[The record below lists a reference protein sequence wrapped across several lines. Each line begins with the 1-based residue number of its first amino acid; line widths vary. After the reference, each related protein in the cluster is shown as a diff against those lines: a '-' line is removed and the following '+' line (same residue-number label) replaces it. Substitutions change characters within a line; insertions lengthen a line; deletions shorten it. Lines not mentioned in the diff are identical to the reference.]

1 MHLNVRICAA
11 LAVGAAFA
19 VPCAPS
25 AVAAPKAPVV
35 AGYFAQWDI
44 YGRNYHP
51 KDVPADKLTHVIY
64 AFAAPDANGR
74 CRSVDTWADYQRPYP
89 AAESVDGVADDA
101 ANPDQH
107 LFGNFN
113 QLRKL
118 KAAHPGLKV
127 LLSIGGFT
135 LSTYFS
141 DVAATPESRAAFV
154 RACIDEFI
162 AGHLPGAA
170 PGAGA
175 GVFDGLDIDWEY
187 PVCCGL
193 ATNHYTPADRHN
205 ATLLFRELRRQ
216 LDDAG
221 AANGADYLLTAALPA
236 ANVLSAGSF
245 ELAPVSKAVD
255 WINLLTFDFHGPW
268 EATTNF
274 NSPMARTSAADPTP
288 AGMRRWFNTEG
299 TVRFYEM
306 SGVAPSKLVVGVPFY
321 GRQYLRVPGTSN
333 GLYQPFDNTGLSD
346 AVDLGA
352 QWDGSFTPS
361 YHGLVDVG
369 HVVAPGK
376 GLATVGANGY
386 TRSFSHDAKEPF
398 LYNPAGVHTLTTGVE
413 TVPTFISYDDPKS
426 IAERGSFARSQGLR
440 GVWAWELSQ
449 DSHAHDLVNA
459 IWAGLGR

>member
-1 MHLNVRICAA
+1 MHLKVRICAA
-11 LAVGAAFA
+11 LAVGAAMA
-19 VPCAPS
+19 VPCAPP
-25 AVAAPKAPVV
+25 AGAAPKAPVV
-35 AGYFAQWDI
+35 EGYFAQWDI

-51 KDVPADKLTHVIY
+51 KDIPADKLTHVIY
-64 AFAAPDANGR
+64 AFAAPDASGH
-74 CRSVDTWADYQRPYP
+74 CASVDPWADYQRPYP
-89 AAESVDGVADDA
+89 AEESVTGVADDPSQA
-101 ANPDQH
+101 

-113 QLRKL
+113 QLREL

-141 DVAATPESRAAFV
+141 DVAATPASRAAF
-154 RACIDEFI
+154 AQSCIDEFI
-162 AGHLPGAA
+162 DGNLPGAA

-175 GVFDGLDIDWEY
+175 GVFDGFDIDWEY

-193 ATNHYTPADRHN
+193 DTAHYSPADRHN
-205 ATLLFRELRRQ
+205 ATLLFRELRQQ
-216 LDDAG
+216 LDAAGDAAG
-221 AANGADYLLTAALPA
+221 THYLLTAALPA
-236 ANVLSAGSF
+236 ANVRSAGSY
-245 ELAPVSKAVD
+245 ELAAVSKTVD

-268 EATTNF
+268 DTTTNI
-274 NSPMARTSAADPTP
+274 NSPMARTGKSDPTP
-288 AGMRRWFNTEG
+288 APDRRWFNTEG

-306 SGVAPSKLVVGVPFY
+306 SGVSPSKLVVGVPFY
-321 GRQYLRVPGTSN
+321 GRQYLRVPATNN

-346 AVDLGA
+346 AVDLGT
-352 QWDGSFTPS
+352 QWDASFTPS
-361 YHGLVDVG
+361 YHGLVDIG

-386 TRSFSHDAKEPF
+386 TRYWNKDSKNPF

-426 IAERGSFARSQGLR
+426 IAERGSFARSQALR

-449 DSHAHDLVNA
+449 DSDAHDLVNA
-459 IWAGLGR
+459 MWAGLNR